1 MEEIKVNL
9 ENLKQ
14 EEREQL
20 LALIKKAN
28 NPQSKVWKPK
38 YEEIYWCVYGYGYV
52 ASIEWRG
59 SINDEG
65 YWTLGNC
72 FRTREEAEFYKEK
85 LLITAELQR
94 FADEH
99 NGEIDWEDDSSLKY
113 YLYYDYLDEKVHID
127 FGYFI
132 KHSDI
137 IFSSENIC
145 KQAIETIGSDRI
157 KKYYLGVT
165 E

>member
-1 MEEIKVNL
+1 MEEIKVNF

-14 EEREQL
+14 EEREWL
-20 LALIKKAN
+20 LALVKKAN
-28 NPQSKVWKPK
+28 KPQSKVWKPK
-38 YEEIYWCVYGYGYV
+38 DEEDCWYVDYEGDIESFNWYGSDFDRFLY
-52 ASIEWRG
+52 AS
-59 SINDEG
+59 
-65 YWTLGNC
+65 GNC

-85 LLITAELQR
+85 LLVTAELQR

-113 YLYYDYLDEKVHID
+113 YLYYDYADEKVLID
-127 FGYFI
+127 FSYFI

-137 IFSSENIC
+137 IFSNENIC
-145 KQAIETIGSDRI
+145 QQAIETIGEERI
-157 KKYYLGVT
+157 KKYYLGVK